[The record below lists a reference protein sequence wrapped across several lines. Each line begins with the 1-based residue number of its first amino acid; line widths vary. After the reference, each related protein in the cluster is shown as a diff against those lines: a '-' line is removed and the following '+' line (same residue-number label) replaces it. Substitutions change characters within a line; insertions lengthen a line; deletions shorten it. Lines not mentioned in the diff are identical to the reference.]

1 MTTPKDKFKPQKRP
15 TPLSPP
21 DDSMLELKPWGF
33 NKLNPAWAQDRLAIA
48 AILLAV
54 AGLVNYAMPSRTG
67 EPYWGRRGL
76 ENPCLFGES
85 SEETKGGSYQGAE
98 SYWRCYYTAPF
109 KESSLPITGVLVISS
124 LFLLVLRLRPIA
136 RSA

>member
-1 MTTPKDKFKPQKRP
+1 VTTPKDKLKPQKRP
-15 TPLSPP
+15 TPLPP
-21 DDSMLELKPWGF
+21 SDDSMLELEPWGF

-85 SEETKGGSYQGAE
+85 SEEIKDGSYRGAE
-98 SYWRCYYTAPF
+98 SYWRCYYTTSF
-109 KESSLPITGVLVISS
+109 KESSLPITGVLVVGS

>member
-1 MTTPKDKFKPQKRP
+1 MK
-15 TPLSPP
+15 
-21 DDSMLELKPWGF
+21 
-33 NKLNPAWAQDRLAIA
+33 PAWAQDRLAIA
-48 AILLAV
+48 AIVLAV

-67 EPYWGRRGL
+67 DSYWGRRGL

-109 KESSLPITGVLVISS
+109 KESSLPITAVLVVGS